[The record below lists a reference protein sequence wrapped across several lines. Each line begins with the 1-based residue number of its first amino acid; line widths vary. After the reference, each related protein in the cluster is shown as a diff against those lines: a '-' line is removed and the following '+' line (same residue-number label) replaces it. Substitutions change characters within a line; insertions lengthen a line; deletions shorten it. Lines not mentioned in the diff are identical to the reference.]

1 MSDKPDGVYKI
12 GQVAKMLGIKEY
24 VLRFWEKEFPQL
36 NPKRTRSGQ
45 RLYTKDDIKLIK
57 KIMYLLYEEKLSIE
71 GAKKRLNR
79 RDVSFEML
87 SMIKKELLELK
98 KILQKGA

>member
-1 MSDKPDGVYKI
+1 MSDKPASVYKI

-45 RLYTKDDIKLIK
+45 RLYSEEDIKLIK
-57 KIMYLLYEEKLSIE
+57 KIMYLLYEERLSIE
-71 GAKKRLNR
+71 GAKKRLNK
-79 RDVSFEML
+79 RDFSLEML
-87 SMIKKELLELK
+87 NRIKEELLELK
-98 KILQKGA
+98 KILKGV